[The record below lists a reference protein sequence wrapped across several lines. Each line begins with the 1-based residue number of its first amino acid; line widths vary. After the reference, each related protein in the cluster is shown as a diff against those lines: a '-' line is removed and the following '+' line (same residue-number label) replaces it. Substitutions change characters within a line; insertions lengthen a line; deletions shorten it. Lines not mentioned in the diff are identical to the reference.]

1 MIVIHFD
8 QDKLVYTGLSSVCQY
23 YEDDIAV
30 SNILSNK
37 IKAMENQPKMESSKY
52 EADLNFQSK
61 FLQRSMHCSK
71 FYRIEILISE
81 NSTKHQDMR

>member
-1 MIVIHFD
+1 
-8 QDKLVYTGLSSVCQY
+8 
-23 YEDDIAV
+23 
-30 SNILSNK
+30 
-37 IKAMENQPKMESSKY
+37 MENQPKMESSKY

-81 NSTKHQDMR
+81 NSTKHQDIRGCEVRHYRAKGVHLAVKN